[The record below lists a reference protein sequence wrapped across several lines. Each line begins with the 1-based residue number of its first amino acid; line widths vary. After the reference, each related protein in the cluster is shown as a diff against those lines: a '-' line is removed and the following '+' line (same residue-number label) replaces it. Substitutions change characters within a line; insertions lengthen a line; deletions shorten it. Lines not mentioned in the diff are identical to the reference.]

1 MSVENVLI
9 PTKLVVSPNSVETQ
23 QSLIWL
29 SSQIFVEGQVS
40 IVNGVYIY
48 RCNSLSSLGSTKPQ
62 IVEL

>member
-1 MSVENVLI
+1 MSVEHVLI

-40 IVNGVYIY
+40 IVNGVYI
-48 RCNSLSSLGSTKPQ
+48 Q
-62 IVEL
+62 V